1 MIEKNGILSW
11 KISDLLKKKE
21 KLAKE
26 FLYVKLKNVTNV
38 LVFYKQNLSKF
49 KVATGNCKNL
59 FLFICISLKI
69 KKMMILIKFEPNDCN
84 HHIRYIFNTFKV
96 NDPII
101 YEQLKKGTLSFLY
114 CFTINLLEHFQLAFN
129 NLNFI
134 NLLYQ
139 DWSQGVNWWEK
150 CNN

>member
-1 MIEKNGILSW
+1 MIKKKWYSLMKNIW
-11 KISDLLKKKE
+11 FIKNKE

-59 FLFICISLKI
+59 FLFICISLEI

-84 HHIRYIFNTFKV
+84 HHIRYIFNTFKI

-101 YEQLKKGTLSFLY
+101 YEQLKKATLSFLH
-114 CFTINLLEHFQLAFN
+114 CFKINLLEHFQLAFN

-139 DWSQGVNWWEK
+139 DWNQKMNRWEK